1 MKEKLC
7 YVGYDIASEQKLAQ
21 ETTFLVEQYTL
32 PDGRVIKLG
41 GERFEA
47 SEGQTMALNLFIL
60 CRKVVYTKALLYR
73 DVHIYNSVVVLS
85 FNHENILYIVF
96 INFCSSLSTSPHR
109 CWGSRH
115 CRTRFQR
122 YTGCRHGH
130 KSRTLSTHCSFWR
143 INHVSW
149 FALKTWTWN
158 QTALSG
164 ASTEG

>member
-1 MKEKLC
+1 MLRVTFFVSYRYLIKLLLLRGYAFNQTADFETVRMMKEKLC

-47 SEGQTMALNLFIL
+47 SEGQIMALNLFIL

-109 CWGSRH
+109 C
-115 CRTRFQR
+115 
-122 YTGCRHGH
+122 
-130 KSRTLSTHCSFWR
+130 
-143 INHVSW
+143 
-149 FALKTWTWN
+149 
-158 QTALSG
+158 
-164 ASTEG
+164 